1 MAIIGCIRSE
11 NQARKMNW
19 NSSME
24 CKIESGRLN
33 ERYVKCEIDECLT
46 ATQRID
52 RNVKRLEEK
61 PTLALQPSNFFSF

>member
-1 MAIIGCIRSE
+1 
-11 NQARKMNW
+11 
-19 NSSME
+19 ME

-46 ATQRID
+46 TTQRID